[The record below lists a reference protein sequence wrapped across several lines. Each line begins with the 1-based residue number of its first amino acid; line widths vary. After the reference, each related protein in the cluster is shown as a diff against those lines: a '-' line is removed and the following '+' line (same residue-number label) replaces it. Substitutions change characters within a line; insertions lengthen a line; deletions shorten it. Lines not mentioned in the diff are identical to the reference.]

1 MANNCFYTMKATSKD
16 ENALKRLISI
26 MKYKDP
32 EYFIY
37 RCFSVSGDISKEGD
51 YYVAN
56 LTGDVAWS
64 CSKWFETEEKPED
77 LIVLKY
83 DENMKEIYGTAHYIS
98 LDILCK
104 KLEIGLELYS
114 EESGCCFQE
123 HYLVDA
129 NGNILIEDCVEWTED
144 WWDEENDC
152 ERDEPVYTGGF
163 DDYCCFAHAKEI
175 FGELEMA

>member
-1 MANNCFYTMKATSKD
+1 MQQLKAVAKEKS
-16 ENALKRLISI
+16 ALERLVSI
-26 MKYKDP
+26 MEYKDP

-37 RCFSVSGDISKEGD
+37 RCFSVSGDITKEGD

-64 CSKWFETEEKPED
+64 CTKWFETEEKPEE

-83 DENMKEIYGTAHYIS
+83 EDGWKCTRPVFGTAHYIT
-98 LDILCK
+98 LDLLCK

-123 HYLVDA
+123 HYHVDA
-129 NGNILIEDCVEWTED
+129 NGNILIKDCVEWTED